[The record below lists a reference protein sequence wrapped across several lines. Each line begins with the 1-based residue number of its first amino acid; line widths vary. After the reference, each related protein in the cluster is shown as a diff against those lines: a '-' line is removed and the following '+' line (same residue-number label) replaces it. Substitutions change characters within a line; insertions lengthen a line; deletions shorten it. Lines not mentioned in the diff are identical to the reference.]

1 MATPVLWLFAGPNGA
16 GKSTFTQYPE
26 FARHIRHF
34 LNADELTRQ
43 LLLAQ
48 GYASFLDAPAETLRQ
63 TNLDAAEKVFAQVN
77 ALLAQGEPVSVETV
91 LSTDKYRPVVEKL
104 RRDGGEFNLIY
115 IGLRSPELS
124 RARVARRVTRGG
136 HPVPSEKLPVR
147 WRRSLDNLPWFASQ
161 STRFLIYDNSDSD
174 PSRPPPLIARA
185 GSTPGTLRLLNREAN
200 PAVVETLLGSRLFQ
214 IEN

>member
-26 FARHIRHF
+26 FSAHIRHF

-43 LLLAQ
+43 LLQAQ
-48 GYASFLDAPAETLRQ
+48 GYASFLNAPAEVLRR

-91 LSTDKYRPVVEKL
+91 LSTDKYRDVVQNL
-104 RRDGGEFNLIY
+104 RRNGGVFNLIY

-124 RARVARRVTRGG
+124 RERVARRVAKGG
-136 HPVPSEKLPVR
+136 HPVPAEKLPIR

-161 STRFLIYDNSDSD
+161 ASRFLIYDNSDSD
-174 PSRPPPLIARA
+174 PARKPPLIARE
-185 GSTPGTLRLLNREAN
+185 GSKPGCLRLLDREAN
-200 PAVVETLLGSRLFQ
+200 PPVVETLLGSKLFQ